1 MNDYFEISARGS
13 NVRTEVLGGLTS
25 FATMSYIVFVQPTV
39 MSFAGM
45 PFGSALLATFFSS
58 ALSFFLMGT
67 LALYP
72 FALAPGMVANF
83 FFAFAVCGSMGFEW
97 QAGLALVFIA
107 GLIFLAL
114 STVRARER
122 FMEVLPDCLK
132 YSIGPA
138 IGLFIA
144 FIGLQWGGIVV
155 LSPAT
160 MVSLADLTH
169 PIPLITVGSVLLMA
183 ALIARGIR
191 LGILIGIVFATAAL
205 HLTGQTGGESTSAE
219 FTFET
224 FFALNVSQ
232 LIERW
237 PDALVAIA
245 LFFFLDF
252 FDTVGTLLG
261 VSRLG
266 NFLRVDG
273 TLPRANQAF
282 LSDAAGTCA
291 GALFGMSTVTTYIE
305 SSTGIAAGAKA
316 GLAAIVT
323 GLCFL
328 GAIALVPV
336 ARLTGFNAGPA
347 YYADL
352 GVEGALINMFPAVA
366 PAMIVVGIL
375 MMPPLAHIQ
384 WKKPTDAIP
393 AFLTLTMMAFGFGI
407 TEGIALGIISFAV
420 LKPLT
425 GERKAVHPILY
436 VVAVSLLL
444 RYAFLM

>member
-1 MNDYFEISARGS
+1 MHDYFEITARGS
-13 NVRTEVLGGLTS
+13 TVRTEILGGLTT

-45 PFGSALLATFFSS
+45 PFGSALLATCLSS
-58 ALSFFLMGT
+58 AFACFLMGA
-67 LALYP
+67 LARYP
-72 FALAPGMVANF
+72 FALAPGMGANF
-83 FFAFAVCGSMGFEW
+83 FFAFAVCGTMGFDW
-97 QAGLALVFIA
+97 QAALTLVLIA
-107 GLIFLAL
+107 GIIFLAL
-114 STVRARER
+114 STIRARER

-160 MVSLADLTH
+160 MVTLADLTH
-169 PIPLITVGSVLLMA
+169 PIPSITIGSVLLIA
-183 ALIARGIR
+183 ALLARGIR
-191 LGILIGIVFATAAL
+191 LGILIGIVVATAAL
-205 HLTGQTGGESTSAE
+205 HLAGQAE
-219 FTFET
+219 DDPVQTDITFDT
-224 FFALNVSQ
+224 FFALNISQ

-266 NFLRVDG
+266 KFLRDDG
-273 TLPRANQAF
+273 TLPRASQAF
-282 LSDAAGTCA
+282 LSDAAGTCL
-291 GALFGMSTVTTYIE
+291 GALFGTSTVTTYIE
-305 SSTGIAAGAKA
+305 SSTGIAAGART

-328 GAIALVPV
+328 AAIVLVPV

-352 GVEGALINMFPAVA
+352 GVQDALVNMFPAVA

-375 MMPPLAHIQ
+375 MMPPLIHVN
-384 WKKPTDAIP
+384 WTEPTDAVP

-407 TEGIALGIISFAV
+407 TEGIALGIIAYAV

-425 GERKAVHPILY
+425 GQYKHVHPILY
-436 VVAVSLLL
+436 IVALALVI
-444 RYAFLM
+444 RYAFLK